1 MNMSRKSTNKSSSPK
16 IKDLLSK
23 KDELEAKKA
32 SLLAKGD
39 TSLSEGDKKEL
50 SDISLSLAA
59 CEEEIEEFKKIVS
72 EGASVLSLLIVQGR
86 RFNPMT
92 GNEESKPYVQ
102 TFKYNEWQVFKE
114 NYKNLGFTIVDV
126 LKDPFGD
133 AIDYVSR
140 N

>member
-16 IKDLLSK
+16 IKELLSK

-39 TSLSEGDKKEL
+39 TSLSEAEKDEL

-59 CEEEIEEFKKIVS
+59 CEEEIEEFKKAVS

-86 RFNPMT
+86 RFNPTT
-92 GNEESKPYVQ
+92 GKEESKPYVQ
-102 TFKYNEWQVFKE
+102 TFKYNEWQLFKK
-114 NYKNLGFTIVDV
+114 NYKNLGITIVDV

>member
-1 MNMSRKSTNKSSSPK
+1 MSRKNTNKSSSPK
-16 IKDLLSK
+16 IEDLLSK
-23 KDELEAKKA
+23 KDELEAKMA

-39 TSLSEGDKKEL
+39 TSLSEVEKKEL

-59 CEEEIEEFKKIVS
+59 CEEEIEEFKKTVS
-72 EGASVLSLLIVQGR
+72 DGASALSLLIVQGR

-92 GNEESKPYVQ
+92 GKEDSKPYVQ
-102 TFKYNEWQVFKE
+102 TFKYNEWQVFKK

-126 LKDPFGD
+126 LKDPFGE
-133 AIDYVSR
+133 AIDYLSLSR

>member
-1 MNMSRKSTNKSSSPK
+1 MSRKSTNKSSSPK
-16 IKDLLSK
+16 IEDLLSK

-39 TSLSEGDKKEL
+39 TSLSEVEKKEL

-59 CEEEIEEFKKIVS
+59 CEEEIEEFKKTVS
-72 EGASVLSLLIVQGR
+72 DGDSVLSLLIVQGR

-92 GNEESKPYVQ
+92 GKEDSKPYVQ
-102 TFKYNEWQVFKE
+102 TFKYNEWQVFKK
-114 NYKNLGFTIVDV
+114 NYKNLGFTIIDV
-126 LKDPFGD
+126 LKDPFGE
-133 AIDYVSR
+133 AIDYLSLSR

>member
-1 MNMSRKSTNKSSSPK
+1 MSRKSTNKSSSPK
-16 IKDLLSK
+16 IKELLSK

-39 TSLSEGDKKEL
+39 TSLSEADKNEL

-59 CEEEIEEFKKIVS
+59 CEEEIEEFKKTVS

-92 GNEESKPYVQ
+92 GKEESKPYVQ
-102 TFKYNEWQVFKE
+102 TFKYNEWQVFKK
-114 NYKNLGFTIVDV
+114 NYKNLGITIVDV

>member
-39 TSLSEGDKKEL
+39 TSLSEAEKKEL

-92 GNEESKPYVQ
+92 GKEESKPYVQ
-102 TFKYNEWQVFKE
+102 TFKYNEWQVFKK

-133 AIDYVSR
+133 ALDYVSR

>member
-1 MNMSRKSTNKSSSPK
+1 MSRKSTNKSSSPK
-16 IKDLLSK
+16 IKELLSK

-39 TSLSEGDKKEL
+39 TSLSEAEKKEL

-59 CEEEIEEFKKIVS
+59 CEEEIEEFKKTVS
-72 EGASVLSLLIVQGR
+72 EDASVLSLLIVQGR
-86 RFNPMT
+86 LFNPMT
-92 GNEESKPYVQ
+92 GKEESKPYVQ
-102 TFKYNEWQVFKE
+102 TFKYNEWQVFKK